1 MTNIFQMS
9 WNHQPDLNKFPTKW
23 VFHSTSRTQN
33 PAVSAL
39 SAGEDMEEKKP
50 VRILEMLFLKVL
62 YKDSQMIGRNA
73 YGCWWYQFYF

>member
-9 WNHQPDLNKFPTKW
+9 WFNHQPDLNKFPTKW

-33 PAVSAL
+33 LPPAVSAL

-62 YKDSQMIGRNA
+62 YKDRDDRKA
-73 YGCWWYQFYF
+73 DGCWWYQF